1 MKSIAMFL
9 GIAVVIFAAAGFCAG
24 SAIGTPAHAQV
35 QQERAF
41 QGTLLKV
48 DPDNHMLTVKAADLK
63 EWIFIYGED
72 TRVIGPAKDVDGLTG
87 KPGVNLKISYHIEG
101 LVNRATQVEIMP

>member
-9 GIAVVIFAAAGFCAG
+9 AIAVVFFAAGFCAG
-24 SAIGTPAHAQV
+24 PAIGAQAQAQV
-35 QQERAF
+35 QQEKAF

-48 DPDNHMLTVKAADLK
+48 DPDNHMLTVKAADSK
-63 EWIFIYGED
+63 EWIFIYGSD
-72 TRVIGPAKDVDGLTG
+72 TRVIGPAKDVEGLTG
-87 KPGVNLKISYHIEG
+87 KPGVNLTITYHIEG